1 MRAARRV
8 GMALLLGTVS
18 QPVLAQASRSQPQ
31 SPSRPTSA
39 PIVVNFDVA
48 MRGLGFDPVT
58 NDANRGASN
67 APNGIPDGD
76 ELALLAA
83 VLASPAMDLRKS
95 GGLHH
100 ADIRAAFEQARASAT
115 IDLKALLSTYP
126 TAVDVTAGY
135 MMLGRASTEAYADMV
150 ATFGAPLKSQYDLA
164 LAQGRYLAFDG
175 DADGDGVRNVDEY
188 RAQQSG
194 GRNAYLR
201 AALDPTITSSAPP
214 VASASNQPASTAPAR
229 TTAKKTVGVVLYPG
243 FEVLDV
249 FGPVEMW
256 SYVPEF
262 RVIFVAQR
270 AGTVRSANGVSVVA
284 DYSFESAPP
293 LDIMMVPGGIGTRTE
308 LQNPPFV
315 EYLRLQHARTE
326 ITSSVCTG
334 SVLLAKAGILSGHR
348 ATSNKLYFSWAVDED
363 PSVDWIVKARWVE
376 DGKLFT
382 SSGVSAGT
390 DMALGLVQKLYG
402 LDRARLLA
410 RSLEYEWHEDPTVD
424 PFALKALP
432 TSGKRSPP
440 R

>member
-1 MRAARRV
+1 MRAARGV
-8 GMALLLGTVS
+8 GIALLLGAVS
-18 QPVLAQASRSQPQ
+18 QPALAQASRT
-31 SPSRPTSA
+31 RPLTA
-39 PIVVNFDVA
+39 GTQMVVDFDAA

-76 ELALLAA
+76 ELALLGA

-95 GGLHH
+95 GGLYHG
-100 ADIRAAFEQARASAT
+100 DVRAAFEQARVSAT
-115 IDLKALLSTYP
+115 IDLKTLLSTYP

-135 MMLGRASTEAYADMV
+135 VMLGQASTEAYGDMV
-150 ATFGAPLKSQYDLA
+150 ANFGAPLKANYSLA

-175 DADGDGVRNVDEY
+175 DADGDGVPNVDEY
-188 RAQQSG
+188 RAHKAG
-194 GRNAYLR
+194 GRVAYLR
-201 AALDPTITSSAPP
+201 AALDPKINKPAPP
-214 VASASNQPASTAPAR
+214 IVGTGGNENPAAAQ

-262 RVIFVAQR
+262 HVIFVAQK

-308 LQNPPFV
+308 LQNPQFI

-363 PSVDWIVKARWVE
+363 PLVDWIVKARWVE

-390 DMALGLVQKLYG
+390 DMALGLIQKLYG

-432 TSGKRSPP
+432 ASGKRSPP

>member
-8 GMALLLGTVS
+8 GMALLLGAVS
-18 QPVLAQASRSQPQ
+18 QPVLAQASRSQAR
-31 SPSRPTSA
+31 SSSRPTSA

-150 ATFGAPLKSQYDLA
+150 ATFGAPLESPYDLA

-188 RAQQSG
+188 RAHKSG
-194 GRNAYLR
+194 GRDAYLR
-201 AALDPTITSSAPP
+201 AALDPKITTTAPT
-214 VASASNQPASTAPAR
+214 VASASTTASPSPAR
-229 TTAKKTVGVVLYPG
+229 PPVKKTVGVVLYPG

-262 RVIFVAQR
+262 NVIFVAQT

-308 LQNPPFV
+308 LQNPRFV

-432 TSGKRSPP
+432 SSGKRSPP

>member
-8 GMALLLGTVS
+8 GVALLLGAVS
-18 QPVLAQASRSQPQ
+18 QPVLAQASTARAVRTPL
-31 SPSRPTSA
+31 
-39 PIVVNFDVA
+39 VVNFDAA

-135 MMLGRASTEAYADMV
+135 MMLGRASTEAYGDMV
-150 ATFGAPLKSQYDLA
+150 ATFGAPLKSSYALA

-175 DADGDGVRNVDEY
+175 DADGDGVRNVEEY
-188 RAQQSG
+188 RAHKSG
-194 GRNAYLR
+194 GRDAYLQ
-201 AALDPTITSSAPP
+201 AALDPKITTTAPT
-214 VASASNQPASTAPAR
+214 VASASTTASPAPSPAR
-229 TTAKKTVGVVLYPG
+229 PPVKKTVGVVLYPG

-262 RVIFVAQR
+262 NVIFVAQT

-308 LQNPPFV
+308 LQNPRFV
-315 EYLRLQHARTE
+315 EYLRMQHARTE

-334 SVLLAKAGILSGHR
+334 AVLLAKAGILSGHR

-432 TSGKRSPP
+432 SSGKRSPP

>member
-1 MRAARRV
+1 
-8 GMALLLGTVS
+8 
-18 QPVLAQASRSQPQ
+18 
-31 SPSRPTSA
+31 
-39 PIVVNFDVA
+39 
-48 MRGLGFDPVT
+48 
-58 NDANRGASN
+58 
-67 APNGIPDGD
+67 
-76 ELALLAA
+76 
-83 VLASPAMDLRKS
+83 
-95 GGLHH
+95 
-100 ADIRAAFEQARASAT
+100 
-115 IDLKALLSTYP
+115 
-126 TAVDVTAGY
+126 
-135 MMLGRASTEAYADMV
+135 MV
-150 ATFGAPLKSQYDLA
+150 ATFGAPLKASYALA

-175 DADGDGVRNVDEY
+175 DADGDGVRNVEEY
-188 RAQQSG
+188 RAHKSG
-194 GRNAYLR
+194 GRDAYLR
-201 AALDPTITSSAPP
+201 AALDPKITTTAPT
-214 VASASNQPASTAPAR
+214 VAGASTTASPAPAR
-229 TTAKKTVGVVLYPG
+229 PPVKKTVGIVLYPG

-262 RVIFVAQR
+262 NVIFVAQTV
-270 AGTVRSANGVSVVA
+270 GTVRSANGVSVVA

-308 LQNPPFV
+308 LQNPRFV
-315 EYLRLQHARTE
+315 EYLRMQHARTE

-334 SVLLAKAGILSGHR
+334 AVLLAKAGILSGHR

>member
-1 MRAARRV
+1 MRAARGV
-8 GMALLLGTVS
+8 GIALLLGAVS
-18 QPVLAQASRSQPQ
+18 QPALAQASRTRP
-31 SPSRPTSA
+31 SPASTPM
-39 PIVVNFDVA
+39 VVDFDAA

-76 ELALLAA
+76 ELALLGA

-95 GGLHH
+95 GGLYHG
-100 ADIRAAFEQARASAT
+100 DVRAAFEQARASAT

-135 MMLGRASTEAYADMV
+135 VMLGQASTEAYGDMV
-150 ATFGAPLKSQYDLA
+150 ANFGAPLKANYSLA

-175 DADGDGVRNVDEY
+175 DADGDGVPNVDEY
-188 RAQQSG
+188 RAHKAG
-194 GRNAYLR
+194 GRVAYLR
-201 AALDPTITSSAPP
+201 AALDPKINKPAPP
-214 VASASNQPASTAPAR
+214 FVGTGGTANPAAAQ

-262 RVIFVAQR
+262 HVIFVAQK

-308 LQNPPFV
+308 LQNPRFV

-390 DMALGLVQKLYG
+390 DMALGLIQKLYG

-432 TSGKRSPP
+432 ASGKRSPP

>member
-1 MRAARRV
+1 MRAARGV
-8 GMALLLGTVS
+8 GIALLLGAVS
-18 QPVLAQASRSQPQ
+18 QPALAQASRSQPQ

-67 APNGIPDGD
+67 APTGIPDGD
-76 ELALLAA
+76 ELALLGA

-175 DADGDGVRNVDEY
+175 DADGDGVPNVDEY
-188 RAQQSG
+188 RAHKAG
-194 GRNAYLR
+194 GRVAYLR
-201 AALDPTITSSAPP
+201 AALDPKITNPAPP
-214 VASASNQPASTAPAR
+214 IVGTGGTASPAAAQ

-308 LQNPPFV
+308 LQNPQFV